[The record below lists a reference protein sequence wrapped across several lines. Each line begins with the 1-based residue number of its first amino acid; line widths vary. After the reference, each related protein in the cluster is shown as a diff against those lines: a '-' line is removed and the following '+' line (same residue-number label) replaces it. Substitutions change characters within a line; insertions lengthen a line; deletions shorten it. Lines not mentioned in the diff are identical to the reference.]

1 MNGHSLP
8 LCIGQKL
15 NNNCDVISLYVYSCL
30 QPENLNS
37 SWSDLNPC
45 IVFVFCSLQ
54 LQWTLHAVR
63 VQCICVRGNWQN
75 EWRSM
80 SELH

>member
-15 NNNCDVISLYVYSCL
+15 NNNCDVILLYVYSCL

-37 SWSDLNPC
+37 SWSGLNPC
-45 IVFVFCSLQ
+45 IVFVFLQPATAMDTPRSACSMHPCTRKL
-54 LQWTLHAVR
+54 A
-63 VQCICVRGNWQN
+63 
-75 EWRSM
+75 E
-80 SELH
+80 